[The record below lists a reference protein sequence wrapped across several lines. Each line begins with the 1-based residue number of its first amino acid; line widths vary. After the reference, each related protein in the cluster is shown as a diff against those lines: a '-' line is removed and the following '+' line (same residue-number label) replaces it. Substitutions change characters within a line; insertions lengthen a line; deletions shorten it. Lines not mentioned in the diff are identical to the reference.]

1 MPRMELR
8 QLRAF
13 VAVAT
18 MRHFGR
24 AAKRL
29 HLTQPALTQR
39 IQALEHE
46 LGMQLLERSSREVRL
61 TRAGTV
67 LLPHA
72 QVLVQEEDEALKDLQ
87 DYSSGVTGRVRI
99 AYHAAGDVSLAG
111 SIIAAYRHRY
121 PQVELE
127 TSAASSAANLQRLL
141 DYTTDAAFALMPR
154 ARPDVLDARPIRREE
169 IIVAIGSDHRLAR
182 MDRIPVEQLRGEPLA
197 MPPVTVNPG
206 LVAALSQ
213 WLVRRTGADL
223 NVVSDD
229 PSDLAL
235 QTVARPGMAAA
246 LVVRRTV
253 AGQPPPGLA
262 IRSLHPAPLAELVI
276 AYRRDDTSPT
286 LANLLRV
293 VDEVAPFDPGGVPE
307 DGELI

>member
-1 MPRMELR
+1 MHMELR

-46 LGMQLLERSSREVRL
+46 LGMQLLERSAREVQL

-72 QVLVQEEDEALKDLQ
+72 EGLIQEEDAALRDLKD
-87 DYSSGVTGRVRI
+87 YSAGVIGRVRI
-99 AYHAAGDVSLAG
+99 AYQAAGDVSLAG
-111 SIIAAYRHRY
+111 SIISAYRRQF
-121 PQVELE
+121 PRVELE
-127 TSAASSAANLQRLL
+127 TSAASSGANLQRLL
-141 DYTTDAAFALMPR
+141 EHATDASFALMPL
-154 ARPDVLDARPIRREE
+154 ARPAALDARPIRREE
-169 IIVAIGSDHRLAR
+169 IILAMRPDHRLAR
-182 MDRIPVEQLRGEPLA
+182 MDPVPVEALREEPLA
-197 MPPVTVNPG
+197 MPPMAVNPD
-206 LVAALSQ
+206 LVIALSQ
-213 WLVRRTGADL
+213 WLVRQTGADL
-223 NVVSDD
+223 NVVSED
-229 PSDLAL
+229 PTDLAL
-235 QTVARPGMAAA
+235 QTVARPGVAAA
-246 LVVRRTV
+246 LVVRSYYIS
-253 AGQPPPGLA
+253 QPVPGLVQ
-262 IRSLHPAPLAELVI
+262 RSLRPAPLAELVI
-276 AYRRDDTSPT
+276 AYRRDDRSPP

-293 VDEVAPFDPGGVPE
+293 VDEVAPFDPGGVPA